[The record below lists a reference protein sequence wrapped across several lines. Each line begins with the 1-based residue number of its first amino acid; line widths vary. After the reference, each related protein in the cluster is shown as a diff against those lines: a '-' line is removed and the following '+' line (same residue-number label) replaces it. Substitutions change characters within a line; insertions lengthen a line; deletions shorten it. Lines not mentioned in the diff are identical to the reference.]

1 MSGEI
6 NLSILLR
13 SLRPKLQEESFVFAC
28 TEKSIDWSKIRPWGM
43 FQEQEGTTL
52 ILDQHTADEHGFSYE
67 SIFSCITLQIH
78 SSLHAVGLTAAVSQA
93 LAQQNIPANMI
104 AAYHHDHIF
113 IPQERA
119 MDALMILTSLSQNN

>member
-1 MSGEI
+1 MSGEV

-28 TEKSIDWSKIRPWGM
+28 TENSIDWSEIRPWGM

-52 ILDQHTADEHGFSYE
+52 ILVQHVADAHHLSYE

-78 SSLHAVGLTAAVSQA
+78 SSLHAVGMTAAVSQV
-93 LAQQNIPANMI
+93 LAQKDIPANMI

-119 MDALMILTSLSQNN
+119 MDALMVLKELSQNS